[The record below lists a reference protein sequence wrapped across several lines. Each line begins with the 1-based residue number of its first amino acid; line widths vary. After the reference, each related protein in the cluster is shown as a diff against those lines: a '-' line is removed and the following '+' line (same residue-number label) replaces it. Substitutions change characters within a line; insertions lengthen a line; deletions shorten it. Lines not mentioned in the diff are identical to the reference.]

1 MLLLLTLRF
10 RTEQSFPEASDE
22 PLGAA
27 DVFCAKAKCNVATA
41 TDVFCAKARFNKY
54 HPQLLVMSQNNK
66 YNGEDQMKF
75 FKNISLVGKFGILNT
90 FMLIAIVM
98 IGLTGIYGVKEMNDN
113 AKHIYEDNLT
123 SVNLLSNISINQQKI
138 TNLKFKIFYNS
149 QNNDE
154 KIEYYEKIAALE
166 EENSRSFQDLKNTK
180 MSSEEEKLSKNLEEV
195 LESYKSTL
203 ESIFQQV
210 ISDADVVDADADA
223 LLKPLLEIEKQRD
236 NLMEQIEK
244 INIKSAEMK
253 SEENNIAYTKTLY
266 RNIGIVAIVYII
278 SVFVLIYLSRYV
290 KKAVSNIK
298 DVISALENGD
308 LTRHA
313 PVIYSDDLGKITEG
327 LNNSVSHIQ
336 ELVSS
341 VSSTSAQMSILSEDL
356 TATIEEIT
364 ASMDEIGITAKD
376 VAMGSTT
383 LGATT
388 EQLNATAIEVLD
400 STEKL
405 NEKTEYSLEF
415 SRKVKDRAIDIK
427 ETAVQAY
434 STARNLYN
442 DKQKLVLEAIQAGKI
457 VSEVKVM
464 SDTIADIADQ
474 TNLLALNAAIEAARA
489 GEQGKGFAVVADEV
503 RKLAEQ
509 SSETVHKIQTVTS
522 EVEEAFTNVSI
533 NAQELLHFI
542 DNKVTPDYE
551 LFQNSGI
558 QYEEDAMYFNKLIT
572 EVTTFVGT
580 MKYSMLEIQK
590 AIENVSNV
598 AIESSDQSNDIAK
611 SISET
616 LQAIQHVAESSVE
629 TANIVEKISKQLN
642 KFKL

>member
-1 MLLLLTLRF
+1 
-10 RTEQSFPEASDE
+10 
-22 PLGAA
+22 
-27 DVFCAKAKCNVATA
+27 
-41 TDVFCAKARFNKY
+41 
-54 HPQLLVMSQNNK
+54 
-66 YNGEDQMKF
+66 MKF
-75 FKNISLVGKFGILNT
+75 FKNTSLVGKFGILNT
-90 FMLIAIVM
+90 VMLIAIVI
-98 IGLTGIYGVKEMNDN
+98 IGFTGVYGVKEMNDN
-113 AKHIYEDNLT
+113 AKHIYEENLT
-123 SVNLLSNISINQQKI
+123 SVYLLSNISINQQKI
-138 TNLKFKIFYNS
+138 TNLKFQIFYNS
-149 QNNDE
+149 QDNDE

-166 EENSRSFQDLKNTK
+166 EENSRTFRDLKNTK
-180 MSSEEEKLSKNLEEV
+180 MSSEEKKLSKNLEKV
-195 LESYKSTL
+195 LESYKGTL

-210 ISDADVVDADADA
+210 ISDANMENADA

-236 NLMEQIEK
+236 DLMEQIEQ
-244 INIKSAEMK
+244 INIKSAEIK
-253 SEENNIAYTKTLY
+253 SEENNTAYTKTLY
-266 RNIGIVAIVYII
+266 RNIVIMAIVLIFN
-278 SVFVLIYLSRYV
+278 VTVLIYLSRYV
-290 KKAVSNIK
+290 KKAVSNIQ
-298 DVISALENGD
+298 DVITALENGD
-308 LTRHA
+308 LTRQS

-327 LNNSVSHIQ
+327 LNNSISHIQ

-341 VSSTSAQMSILSEDL
+341 VSSTSAKMSILSEDL

-364 ASMDEIGITAKD
+364 ASMDEFDTTTKD

-383 LGATT
+383 LSATT
-388 EQLNATAIEVLD
+388 EQLNSTANEVLD
-400 STEKL
+400 SAEKL
-405 NEKTEYSLEF
+405 NEKTEYSLDF
-415 SRKVKDRAIDIK
+415 SQKVKDRAIDIK
-427 ETAVQAY
+427 ETAIHAY

-442 DKQKLVLEAIQAGKI
+442 DKQKLVLDAIQPGKI
-457 VSEVKVM
+457 VSKVKVM

-489 GEQGKGFAVVADEV
+489 GEQGEGFAVVADEL

-509 SSETVHKIQTVTS
+509 SSETVQKIRTVTS

-542 DNKVTPDYE
+542 DHKVTPDYE

-598 AIESSDQSNDIAK
+598 AIGSSDQSNDIAK

-616 LQAIQHVAESSVE
+616 LQAIQHLAESSVE
-629 TANIVEKISKQLN
+629 TANIAEKISKHLN

>member
-1 MLLLLTLRF
+1 
-10 RTEQSFPEASDE
+10 
-22 PLGAA
+22 
-27 DVFCAKAKCNVATA
+27 
-41 TDVFCAKARFNKY
+41 
-54 HPQLLVMSQNNK
+54 
-66 YNGEDQMKF
+66 MKF
-75 FKNISLVGKFGILNT
+75 FKNTSLVGKFGLLNT
-90 FMLIAIVM
+90 FMVVAIVI
-98 IGLTGIYGVKEMNDN
+98 IGFTGIYGVKEMNEN
-113 AKHIYEDNLT
+113 AKHIYEENLT
-123 SVNLLSNISINQQKI
+123 SVYLLSNISINQQKV

-149 QNNDE
+149 QDNDE
-154 KIEYYEKIAALE
+154 RIEYYDKIVALE
-166 EENSRSFQDLKNTK
+166 EENSRTFQELKNTE
-180 MSSEEEKLSKNLEEV
+180 MGSEEKKLSENLEHV
-195 LESYKSTL
+195 LESYESTL
-203 ESIFQQV
+203 ESVFQQV
-210 ISDADVVDADADA
+210 ISDADLDNADA
-223 LLKPLLEIEKQRD
+223 LLKPLVEIEKQRD
-236 NLMEQIEK
+236 DLMEQIEK
-244 INIKSAEMK
+244 INIKSAEIK
-253 SEENNIAYTKTLY
+253 SEENNTAYTKTLY
-266 RNIGIVAIVYII
+266 RNIVIMAIVLIF
-278 SVFVLIYLSRYV
+278 SVVVLIYLSRYV
-290 KKAVSNIK
+290 KKAISNIK

-308 LTRHA
+308 LTRNA

-327 LNNSVSHIQ
+327 LNKSVLHIQ

-341 VSSTSAQMSILSEDL
+341 VSSTSTQMSILSEDL

-364 ASMDEIGITAKD
+364 ASMDEIDTTTKD

-383 LGATT
+383 LSATT

-405 NEKTEYSLEF
+405 NEKTKYSLDF
-415 SRKVKDRAIDIK
+415 SQKVKDRAIDIK

-509 SSETVHKIQTVTS
+509 SSETVQKIQIITS
-522 EVEEAFTNVSI
+522 EVEEAFTNVSS

-558 QYEEDAMYFNKLIT
+558 QYEEDAMYFNKLLI

-611 SISET
+611 GISET

-629 TANIVEKISKQLN
+629 TANIAEKISKELN
-642 KFKL
+642 KFTL

>member
-1 MLLLLTLRF
+1 
-10 RTEQSFPEASDE
+10 
-22 PLGAA
+22 
-27 DVFCAKAKCNVATA
+27 
-41 TDVFCAKARFNKY
+41 
-54 HPQLLVMSQNNK
+54 
-66 YNGEDQMKF
+66 MKF
-75 FKNISLVGKFGILNT
+75 FKNTSLVGKFGILNT
-90 FMLIAIVM
+90 VMLIAIVI
-98 IGLTGIYGVKEMNDN
+98 IGFTGIYGVKEMNDN
-113 AKHIYEDNLT
+113 AKHIYEENLT
-123 SVNLLSNISINQQKI
+123 SVYLLSNISINQQKI

-149 QNNDE
+149 QDNDE

-166 EENSRSFQDLKNTK
+166 EENSRTFQDLKNTK
-180 MSSEEEKLSKNLEEV
+180 MSSEEKKLSKNLEQV
-195 LESYKSTL
+195 LESYKGTL

-210 ISDADVVDADADA
+210 ISEANIENADA

-236 NLMEQIEK
+236 VLMEQIEK

-253 SEENNIAYTKTLY
+253 SEENNIAYDKTLY
-266 RNIGIVAIVYII
+266 RNIVIMAIVLIF
-278 SVFVLIYLSRYV
+278 SVAVLIYLSRYV
-290 KKAVSNIK
+290 KKAVSNIQ
-298 DVISALENGD
+298 DVITALENGD
-308 LTRHA
+308 LTRLA

-341 VSSTSAQMSILSEDL
+341 VSSTSAKMSILSEDL

-364 ASMDEIGITAKD
+364 ASMDEIDTTTKD

-383 LGATT
+383 LSVTT
-388 EQLNATAIEVLD
+388 EQLNATANEVLD

-405 NEKTEYSLEF
+405 NEKTEYSLDF
-415 SRKVKDRAIDIK
+415 SQKVKERAIDIK

-434 STARNLYN
+434 STARNLYI
-442 DKQKLVLEAIQAGKI
+442 DKQKLVLDAIQAGKI

-509 SSETVHKIQTVTS
+509 SSETVQKIQTVTS

-542 DNKVTPDYE
+542 DHKVTPDYE

-590 AIENVSNV
+590 AIENVSTV
-598 AIESSDQSNDIAK
+598 AIESSDQSNEMAN

-629 TANIVEKISKQLN
+629 TANIAEKISKQLN

>member
-1 MLLLLTLRF
+1 
-10 RTEQSFPEASDE
+10 
-22 PLGAA
+22 
-27 DVFCAKAKCNVATA
+27 
-41 TDVFCAKARFNKY
+41 
-54 HPQLLVMSQNNK
+54 
-66 YNGEDQMKF
+66 MKF
-75 FKNISLVGKFGILNT
+75 LKNTSLVGKFGILNT

-98 IGLTGIYGVKEMNDN
+98 IGFTGIYGVKEMNDN

-123 SVNLLSNISINQQKI
+123 SVYLLSNISINQQKI

-180 MSSEEEKLSKNLEEV
+180 MSSEEEKLSKNLEQV

-210 ISDADVVDADADA
+210 ISDADIENADA

-236 NLMEQIEK
+236 DLMEQIEK
-244 INIKSAEMK
+244 INIKSAEIK

-266 RNIGIVAIVYII
+266 RNIVIVVIVYII
-278 SVFVLIYLSRYV
+278 SVGVLIYLSRYV
-290 KKAVSNIK
+290 KKAISNIK
-298 DVISALENGD
+298 DVMSALENGD
-308 LTRHA
+308 LTRNA
-313 PVIYSDDLGKITEG
+313 PVIYSDDLGKITKG

-336 ELVSS
+336 ELVSN

-364 ASMDEIGITAKD
+364 ASMDEIDTTTKD

-383 LGATT
+383 LSATT
-388 EQLNATAIEVLD
+388 EQLNATANEVLD

-415 SRKVKDRAIDIK
+415 SRKVKDRAINIK

-434 STARNLYN
+434 STARNLYD

-509 SSETVHKIQTVTS
+509 SSETVQKIQIITS
-522 EVEEAFTNVSI
+522 EVEQAFTNVSI

-629 TANIVEKISKQLN
+629 TANIAEKISKQLN
-642 KFKL
+642 NFKL

>member
-1 MLLLLTLRF
+1 
-10 RTEQSFPEASDE
+10 
-22 PLGAA
+22 
-27 DVFCAKAKCNVATA
+27 
-41 TDVFCAKARFNKY
+41 
-54 HPQLLVMSQNNK
+54 
-66 YNGEDQMKF
+66 MKF
-75 FKNISLVGKFGILNT
+75 FKNTSLVGKFGILNT
-90 FMLIAIVM
+90 VMLIAIVI
-98 IGLTGIYGVKEMNDN
+98 IGFTGIYGVKEMNDN
-113 AKHIYEDNLT
+113 AKHIYEENLT
-123 SVNLLSNISINQQKI
+123 SVYLLSNISINQQKI

-149 QNNDE
+149 QDNDE

-166 EENSRSFQDLKNTK
+166 EENSRTFQDLKNTK
-180 MSSEEEKLSKNLEEV
+180 MSSEEKKLSKNLEQI
-195 LESYKSTL
+195 LESYKGTL

-210 ISDADVVDADADA
+210 ISDANIENADA

-236 NLMEQIEK
+236 DLMEQIEK

-253 SEENNIAYTKTLY
+253 SEENNIAYDKTLY
-266 RNIGIVAIVYII
+266 RNIVIMAIVLIF
-278 SVFVLIYLSRYV
+278 SVAVLIYLSRYV
-290 KKAVSNIK
+290 KKAVSNIQ
-298 DVISALENGD
+298 DVITALENGD
-308 LTRHA
+308 LTRLA

-341 VSSTSAQMSILSEDL
+341 VSSTSAKMSILSEDL

-364 ASMDEIGITAKD
+364 ASMDEIDTTTKD

-383 LGATT
+383 LSATT
-388 EQLNATAIEVLD
+388 EQLNATANEVLD

-405 NEKTEYSLEF
+405 NEKTEYSLDF
-415 SRKVKDRAIDIK
+415 SQKVKERAIDIK

-442 DKQKLVLEAIQAGKI
+442 DKQKLVLDAIQAGKI

-464 SDTIADIADQ
+464 SDTITDIAVQ

-509 SSETVHKIQTVTS
+509 SSETVQKIQTVTS
-522 EVEEAFTNVSI
+522 AVEEAFTNVSI

-542 DNKVTPDYE
+542 DHKVTPDYE

-590 AIENVSNV
+590 ATENVSTV
-598 AIESSDQSNDIAK
+598 AIESSDQSNDMAN

-616 LQAIQHVAESSVE
+616 LQAIKHVAESSVE
-629 TANIVEKISKQLN
+629 TANIAEKISKQLN